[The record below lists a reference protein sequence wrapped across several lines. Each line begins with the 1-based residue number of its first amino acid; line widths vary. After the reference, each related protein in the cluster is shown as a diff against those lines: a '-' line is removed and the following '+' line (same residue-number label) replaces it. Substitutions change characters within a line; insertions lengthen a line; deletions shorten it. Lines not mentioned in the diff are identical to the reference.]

1 MRLSLISLS
10 TEVRRLK
17 SSKSSTRGSTSN
29 QQSCLV
35 GAYCGHAVLT
45 KKIGI
50 YRCPFGLCFK
60 RVVK

>member
-1 MRLSLISLS
+1 MSNSVGSDSIQPLTCS
-10 TEVRRLK
+10 T
-17 SSKSSTRGSTSN
+17 
-29 QQSCLV
+29 